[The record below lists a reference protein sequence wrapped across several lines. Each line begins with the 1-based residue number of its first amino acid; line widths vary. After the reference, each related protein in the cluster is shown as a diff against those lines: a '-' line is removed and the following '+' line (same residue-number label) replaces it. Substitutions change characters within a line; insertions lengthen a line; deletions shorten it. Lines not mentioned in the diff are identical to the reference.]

1 VSQGLTLYAERS
13 VAAVNKIMVHSSKR
27 GKRETWIIMKW
38 KFLLTLLVVSLFSDL
53 AFAQTKGDP
62 KAGKVKY
69 DANCIGCH
77 GATGKGD
84 GAAAA
89 ALNPKPQ
96 DHTDGKAMNALTDK
110 YLFDIIKQ
118 GGKAMQKAPIMPAA
132 NKTLTDQ
139 DISDMVAYIRSLA
152 NPPYKPAK

>member
-1 VSQGLTLYAERS
+1 MKSRIGVI
-13 VAAVNKIMVHSSKR
+13 VA
-27 GKRETWIIMKW
+27 
-38 KFLLTLLVVSLFSDL
+38 LLLLLPPVL
-53 AFAQTKGDP
+53 ALAQTKGDP
-62 KAGKVKY
+62 KAGKAKY

-96 DHTDGKAMNALTDK
+96 DHTDGKTMNALKDK

-118 GGKAMQKAPIMPAA
+118 GGKAVQKAAIMPAA
-132 NKTLTDQ
+132 NKKLVDQ

>member
-1 VSQGLTLYAERS
+1 MRSELLLGLL
-13 VAAVNKIMVHSSKR
+13 
-27 GKRETWIIMKW
+27 
-38 KFLLTLLVVSLFSDL
+38 FVSLIPGL
-53 AFAQTKGDP
+53 ALAQTKGEP

-77 GATGKGD
+77 GAAGKGD

-118 GGKAMQKAPIMPAA
+118 GGKAMQKAPFMPAA

>member
-1 VSQGLTLYAERS
+1 M
-13 VAAVNKIMVHSSKR
+13 KSKFIL
-27 GKRETWIIMKW
+27 G
-38 KFLLTLLVVSLFSDL
+38 LLVVSLVPGFAL
-53 AFAQTKGDP
+53 AQTKGDP
-62 KAGKVKY
+62 KAGKAKY

-96 DHTDGKAMNALTDK
+96 DHTNGKVMNALTDK

-132 NKTLTDQ
+132 NKKLTDQ

-152 NPPYKPAK
+152 DPPYKPAK

>member
-1 VSQGLTLYAERS
+1 MRSQFVLAL
-13 VAAVNKIMVHSSKR
+13 
-27 GKRETWIIMKW
+27 
-38 KFLLTLLVVSLFSDL
+38 LLVLVAPGLGL
-53 AFAQTKGDP
+53 AQVKGDP
-62 KAGKVKY
+62 KAGKAKY

-96 DHTDGKAMNALTDK
+96 DHTDGKIMNALSDK
-110 YLFDIIKQ
+110 YLFDIIKD
-118 GGKAMQKAPIMPAA
+118 GGAAMKKAPFMPAS
-132 NKTLTDQ
+132 NKKLSDQ
-139 DISDMVAYIRSLA
+139 EIWDVVAYIRSLA

>member
-1 VSQGLTLYAERS
+1 MNRTMS
-13 VAAVNKIMVHSSKR
+13 VCTTV
-27 GKRETWIIMKW
+27 
-38 KFLLTLLVVSLFSDL
+38 VVSLMVTAL
-53 AFAQTKGDP
+53 GLAQTKGDA
-62 KAGKVKY
+62 KAGKAKY

-96 DHTDGKAMNALTDK
+96 DHTDGKTMNALTDK
-110 YLFDIIKQ
+110 YLFDIIKD
-118 GGKAMQKAPIMPAA
+118 GGAAVKKAAFMPAS
-132 NKTLTDQ
+132 NKKLTDQ
-139 DISDMVAYIRSLA
+139 EIWDVVAYIRSLA

>member
-1 VSQGLTLYAERS
+1 MMKTRLFFSFGLVLI
-13 VAAVNKIMVHSSKR
+13 V
-27 GKRETWIIMKW
+27 
-38 KFLLTLLVVSLFSDL
+38 LVPGLG
-53 AFAQTKGDP
+53 FAQMKGDA

-69 DANCIGCH
+69 DANCVGCH

-110 YLFDIIKQ
+110 YLFDIIKE
-118 GGKAMQKAPIMPAA
+118 GGKAVQKAAVMPAA
-132 NKTLTDQ
+132 NKKLTDQ
-139 DISDMVAYIRSLA
+139 DIWDLVAYIRSLA

>member
-1 VSQGLTLYAERS
+1 MKSRIGVIVALLLLLPPGLAL
-13 VAAVNKIMVHSSKR
+13 
-27 GKRETWIIMKW
+27 
-38 KFLLTLLVVSLFSDL
+38 
-53 AFAQTKGDP
+53 AQTKGDP
-62 KAGKVKY
+62 KAGKAKY
-69 DANCIGCH
+69 DANCMGCH

-110 YLFDIIKQ
+110 YLFDIIKG
-118 GGKAMQKAPIMPAA
+118 GGKAVQKAAIMPAA
-132 NKTLTDQ
+132 NKKLTDQ

-152 NPPYKPAK
+152 IPPYKTAK